1 MHKNGTHYLNYIGG
15 QWLDSDQLIEV
26 FNPANEEL
34 IATIAC
40 ADEADVKRAVSA
52 ALKCVDSGVLSKPRP
67 VARARMVHRIAEELR
82 ALMSYGVPLL
92 IAENGKT
99 KAEAT
104 QEFEVA
110 IRYFEYYAGIADKIE
125 GRSIPLGDDYVDF
138 TYYEPVGISAQ
149 IVPWNYPLDICARS
163 LAPALAA
170 GNAVIIKSPEL
181 TPLSISCIALACE
194 RAGVPSGAVNILCG
208 QGSVAGAA
216 LVADPNINQIVFT
229 GSVSTGQSILHA
241 AAENAL
247 PCVMELGGKSA
258 AVVFADADLD
268 TLITSVD
275 WGIFF
280 NAGQVCSAMSR
291 LLVHED
297 IYEQVVSRVKALAEA
312 QVMGDGA
319 DPETTLTA
327 VASKAQQT
335 HILQL
340 CQRAV
345 AQGAEL
351 ITGATTKPESKGY
364 FVAPIVL
371 ANVAP
376 DSEIFSTEVFGP
388 VIAITA
394 FKTEEQAYQLANA
407 TKFGLV
413 AGVFTRDIST
423 AMRASKALK
432 AGQIFVNEWFAG
444 GVETPFGG
452 LKLSGFGREKGQE
465 ALYSYVNTKNVAI
478 RVS

>member
-1 MHKNGTHYLNYIGG
+1 M
-15 QWLDSDQLIEV
+15 
-26 FNPANEEL
+26 
-34 IATIAC
+34 
-40 ADEADVKRAVSA
+40 
-52 ALKCVDSGVLSKPRP
+52 
-67 VARARMVHRIAEELR
+67 
-82 ALMSYGVPLL
+82 
-92 IAENGKT
+92 
-99 KAEAT
+99 
-104 QEFEVA
+104 
-110 IRYFEYYAGIADKIE
+110 
-125 GRSIPLGDDYVDF
+125 
-138 TYYEPVGISAQ
+138 
-149 IVPWNYPLDICARS
+149 PWNYPLDICARS

-340 CQRAV
+340 FQRAV

-432 AGQIFVNEWFAG
+432 AEQIFVNEWFAG